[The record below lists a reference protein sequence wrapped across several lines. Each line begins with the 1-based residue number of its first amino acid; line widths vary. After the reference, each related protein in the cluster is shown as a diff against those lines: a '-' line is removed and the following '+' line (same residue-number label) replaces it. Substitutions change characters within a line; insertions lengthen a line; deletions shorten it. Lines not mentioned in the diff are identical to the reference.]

1 MKIIAV
7 LAVLAMIL
15 QDLLGSRSS
24 VGGPMGLLMIS
35 VVIILAVGIYE
46 AWSQQR
52 GAPGWIVNIVVAI
65 LGGIVA
71 IILAGLLMEEVL
83 PMLRLDGSL
92 AASINPAKYLVY
104 AAMALLTVFGPWAAL
119 QIVNR
124 FR

>member
-24 VGGPMGLLMIS
+24 VGGPMGLLIIS

-104 AAMALLTVFGPWAAL
+104 AAMALLMVFGPWAAL